1 MQASH
6 KYSLTLS
13 TASNPLSLRGM
24 VTSPHYLASQA
35 GRDILR
41 AGGTAVDAAIAA
53 AAVLSVVYPHMCG
66 IGGDNFWLIYDAAS
80 QKLHALNGSGRAA
93 RAATTGLYA
102 QRSHKAVPTRGALAA
117 ITVPGAVSGWAAA
130 FDHSKKHM
138 GSPLGWADLLAS
150 AREHAENGF
159 AVSHSLAGSLALV
172 NSGKPNYCL
181 TDCPEFRELFC
192 TPEGHTPA
200 FASVL
205 HQPHLARTLGRLAAQ
220 GPEEF
225 YSGDIA
231 RAIVTAMQR
240 HGGLIS
246 QDDLSSHTAD
256 WAEPLR
262 VDYRGYTACTP
273 PPNCQGLTTLEI
285 LNILNQMDVAA
296 LGEGTADYYHVMAEA
311 TREAFIDRQHYLTD
325 PDFAHI
331 PTARLLS
338 PEHAQQ
344 QAARIRMDKSA
355 GPLPPLPPGGDTIW
369 LGVVDAWGNAVSL
382 IQSIYH
388 EFGSGLVAHGAGF
401 VLQNRG
407 CAFALEPGHVN
418 SLHPGKRTLHTLT
431 PAMLLKDGK
440 PHLVYGS
447 MGGDGQPQTIAA
459 MTTRMVDFGMDPQD
473 AVNAPR
479 WLLGRGWGAESND
492 LKLEGRIAEDI
503 ARDLEGRGHEVRRLA
518 DFTELLGHAGAILRR
533 PGTAGARDAEPTG
546 SGATESGPSKSE
558 PGKSGPDKSESGK
571 SEPDVWQGATDPR
584 GDGQVAAL

>member
-6 KYSLTLS
+6 RYSLTLS

-80 QKLHALNGSGRAA
+80 QQMRALNGSGRAA
-93 RAATTGLYA
+93 RAASAGLYA
-102 QRSHKAVPTRGALAA
+102 ERGHKAVPTRGALAA
-117 ITVPGAVSGWAAA
+117 VTVPGAVSGWAAA

-138 GSPLGWADLLAS
+138 ASPLAWGDLLES
-150 AREHAENGF
+150 AREHAESGF
-159 AVSHSLAGSLALV
+159 AVSHSLAGSLTLV
-172 NSGKPNYCL
+172 SSGKPNYSL
-181 TDCPEFRELFC
+181 NDCPEFRELFF
-192 TPEGHTPA
+192 TPEGHAPT

-205 HQPHLARTLGRLAAQ
+205 RQPHLARTLGRLAAE
-220 GPEEF
+220 GPEDF
-225 YSGDIA
+225 YCGVTA
-231 RAIVTAMQR
+231 RAIVAAMQR
-240 HGGLIS
+240 HGGLLS
-246 QDDLSSHTAD
+246 QEDLSSHTAD

-273 PPNCQGLTTLEI
+273 PPNCQGLATLEI
-285 LNILNQMDVAA
+285 LNILNQMDVEA

-325 PDFAHI
+325 PDFADI

-338 PEHAQQ
+338 PAHARQ

-369 LGVVDAWGNAVSL
+369 LGVVDAAGNAVSL

-388 EFGSGLVAHGAGF
+388 EFGSGIVAHDAGF

-418 SLHPGKRTLHTLT
+418 SLQPGKRTLHTLT
-431 PAMLLKDGK
+431 PAMLLKDGR

-459 MTTRMVDFGMDPQD
+459 MTTRMVDFGMEPQD

-479 WLLGRGWGAESND
+479 WLLGRSWGAESND
-492 LKLEGRIAEDI
+492 LKLEGRIPEDV
-503 ARDLEGRGHEVRRLA
+503 ARDLEQRGHAVRRIA
-518 DFTELLGHAGAILRR
+518 DFTEMMGHAGAIMRR
-533 PGTAGARDAEPTG
+533 AG
-546 SGATESGPSKSE
+546 
-558 PGKSGPDKSESGK
+558 
-571 SEPDVWQGATDPR
+571 DVWQGATDPR
-584 GDGQVAAL
+584 GDGQAAAL

>member
-6 KYSLTLS
+6 RYSLTPS
-13 TASNPLSLRGM
+13 TASNPLGLRGM

-80 QKLHALNGSGRAA
+80 QQLRALNGSGRAA
-93 RAATTGLYA
+93 RAASADLYA
-102 QRSHKAVPTRGALAA
+102 GRGHRAVPTRGALAA
-117 ITVPGAVSGWAAA
+117 VTVPGAVSGWAAA
-130 FDHSKKHM
+130 FDHSRQHM
-138 GSPLGWADLLAS
+138 ASPLIWADLLKPAC
-150 AREHAENGF
+150 EYAENGF
-159 AVSHSLAGSLALV
+159 AVSHSLADSLKLV
-172 NSGKPNYCL
+172 SSGKANYCL
-181 TDCPEFRELFC
+181 NDCPEFRQLFF
-192 TPEGHTPA
+192 TSGGHAPA

-205 HQPHLARTLGRLAAQ
+205 RQPLLARTLSRLATQ

-225 YSGDIA
+225 YHGA
-231 RAIVTAMQR
+231 TAQAIVTAMQR

-246 QDDLSSHTAD
+246 QQDLSSHTAD

-273 PPNCQGLTTLEI
+273 PPNCQGLATLEI
-285 LNILNQMDVAA
+285 LNILNQMDVAS

-311 TREAFIDRQHYLTD
+311 TREAFLDRQHYLTD
-325 PDFAHI
+325 PDFAEI
-331 PTARLLS
+331 PTGRLLS
-338 PEHAQQ
+338 PEHARQ

-369 LGVVDAWGNAVSL
+369 LGVVDAAGNAVSL

-388 EFGSGLVAHGAGF
+388 EFGSGIVAHDAGF

-418 SLHPGKRTLHTLT
+418 CLQPGKRTLHTLT

-440 PHLVYGS
+440 AHLVYGS

-459 MTTRMVDFGMDPQD
+459 MTTRMVDFGMEPQD
-473 AVNAPR
+473 AINAPR
-479 WLLGRGWGAESND
+479 WLLGRSWGAESND
-492 LKLEGRIAEDI
+492 LKLEGRIPGDVAKE
-503 ARDLEGRGHEVRRLA
+503 LERRGHEVRRLA
-518 DFTELLGHAGAILRR
+518 DFTEIMGHAGAILRR
-533 PGTAGARDAEPTG
+533 PGNAAQDDGTQAGSPGAAEPQ
-546 SGATESGPSKSE
+546 AESPQT
-558 PGKSGPDKSESGK
+558 
-571 SEPDVWQGATDPR
+571 VWQGATDPR